1 MITNVNEFAASTLS
15 ASRPT
20 AAASQDRASTKNTI
34 MAAAAT
40 QPAGPALGR
49 QPTARPTPMTSA
61 VATRLR
67 ARLGHDVADQD
78 QRAADRHGPEPVHD
92 AVAHVGG
99 HRDGGGAR
107 AEPGAQHDEAGD
119 HIVDVGAA
127 ATEGARRT
135 RTRNSSISTTGSI
148 SAVKNAS
155 GSRSD
160 RRTQR
165 VTITRES
172 VSA

>member
-1 MITNVNEFAASTLS
+1 MITNVNEFAASTLP

-67 ARLGHDVADQD
+67 ARL
-78 QRAADRHGPEPVHD
+78 
-92 AVAHVGG
+92 
-99 HRDGGGAR
+99 
-107 AEPGAQHDEAGD
+107 
-119 HIVDVGAA
+119 
-127 ATEGARRT
+127 ATTWPT
-135 RTRNSSISTTGSI
+135 RTSEPLIGMDRNRSTMPLLMSLATAT
-148 SAVKNAS
+148 AVVPAPNPAHS
-155 GSRSD
+155 TMRPG
-160 RRTQR
+160 T
-165 VTITRES
+165 T
-172 VSA
+172 